1 MTILAYLALFGWIPA
16 VLVMFAMMP
25 LYHAATLAVVG
36 SWLILPP
43 YRIDVTGL
51 PDYSKN
57 MAASIGM
64 SLAVLIFA
72 PGHLLRFRLRWFD
85 LPIILYSICGIAS
98 SLSNGLG
105 LYDGLSNALSETIAW
120 ALPYL
125 LGRILFGNPEGMRLF
140 CVGMII
146 GGLAYVLPCLYEM
159 RMSPVLLANFY
170 GFSGNLQVRFGGYRP
185 KVFFWSGLECSLWMT
200 AATLTAWWLW
210 NRGVIRQVAGLP
222 VGPVVVPVL
231 FMASILCRST
241 GAALLMLAG
250 MAILWLS
257 ARFRTRLLLIG
268 LVLVGPIY
276 IAVRIPNYWTGQ
288 NLVDLAAAWISPDR
302 AESLGYR
309 FKAETLLVA
318 RAMEQPLLGWGGW
331 GRNEVYF
338 DEEHTRSH
346 QIAMDGMWIITL
358 GLRGLIGLSLWLAS
372 LLLPAVLFI
381 VRFPPRTWDDPR
393 LATGMLATTFLGTYT
408 IDCLLNGFLNIIYL
422 TLAGG
427 LASLDPRQFRTAA
440 VPRAAGAGTG
450 AGAGA
455 AAAIARRSTPEATA
469 ASGRLMLADRC
480 RSLGRG
486 FRQEGR
492 FDQADAAWNRALE
505 LLAGLIEADP
515 GSDDLRRRWCD
526 CANDLAWLRAN
537 HPDPARRDPLSART
551 MARRA
556 VDDFPDSP
564 PYWNTLGV
572 ACYRA
577 GDADAAIEALER
589 SRDLNGGTAFDDV
602 FLSMAHARR
611 GDLTQARQELARA
624 LLRAERDFPGHPE
637 LAAFCDEAHI
647 LIDGAAAPAAP

>member
-16 VLVMFAMMP
+16 VIVMFAMMP
-25 LYHAATLAVVG
+25 ICSAATLAVVG

-43 YRIDVTGL
+43 YQIDIVGL

-64 SLAVLIFA
+64 TLAVLIFA
-72 PGHLLRFRLRWFD
+72 PEYLLRFRLRWFD
-85 LPIILYSICGIAS
+85 LPVILFSICGIAS

-105 LYDGLSNALSETIAW
+105 LYDGLSNALAGIITW

-125 LGRILFGNPEGMRLF
+125 LGRILFGDPAGMRFF

-146 GGLAYVLPCLYEM
+146 GGLAYVLPCIYEM
-159 RMSPVLLANFY
+159 RMGPVLLANFY
-170 GFSGNLQVRFGGYRP
+170 GFSGMLMLRFGGYRP
-185 KVFFWSGLECSLWMT
+185 KVFFWTGLECSFWMT
-200 AATLTAWWLW
+200 ATTLTAWWLW
-210 NRGVIRQVAGLP
+210 NRGAIRQVAGLP
-222 VGPVVVPVL
+222 AGPVVVPVL
-231 FMASILCRST
+231 FMVSILCRST
-241 GAALLMLAG
+241 GAVLLMLAG

-268 LVLVGPIY
+268 LMLVGPIY

-288 NLVDLAAAWISPDR
+288 NLVDLAAAWINPER

-309 FKAETLLVA
+309 FNAENLLVA
-318 RAMEQPLLGWGGW
+318 RAMQQPLLGWGGW

-338 DEEHTRSH
+338 DEERTKVV
-346 QIAMDGMWIITL
+346 AMDGMWIITL

-372 LLLPAVLFI
+372 MLLPAVLFI

-393 LATGMLATTFLGTYT
+393 LAAGMLAATFLGIYT
-408 IDCLLNGFLNIIYL
+408 IDCLLNGFVNIIYL

-427 LASLDPRQFRTAA
+427 LVGLDPRQLRTAA
-440 VPRAAGAGTG
+440 VPRTAGAV
-450 AGAGA
+450 A
-455 AAAIARRSTPEATA
+455 AAAFARRPTPETQA
-469 ASGRLMLADRC
+469 ASGRLTLADRC

-492 FDQADAAWNRALE
+492 LDQADAAWNRALE

-537 HPDPARRDPLSART
+537 HPDPARRDPHSART

-577 GDADAAIEALER
+577 GDDDAAIEALER